1 MERKTNYGKIIAI
14 TLSIVTASC
23 AIAFVLYRLIRNLIS
38 FCTVYEE
45 PAELEDYPEFDEALE
60 YEEEMTDAPT
70 RRHLPKTPQPSRPD
84 LGRSEKLPPLRRLF
98 RFTFYCNLFYGSVK
112 GQFSLAAKGDV

>member
-45 PAELEDYPEFDEALE
+45 PEELEDYPEFDEALE
-60 YEEEMTDAPT
+60 YEEEFAAPAVEAEAEQA
-70 RRHLPKTPQPSRPD
+70 KTEQ
-84 LGRSEKLPPLRRLF
+84 
-98 RFTFYCNLFYGSVK
+98 
-112 GQFSLAAKGDV
+112 A

>member
-45 PAELEDYPEFDEALE
+45 PEEIEDYPEFDEALA
-60 YEEEMTDAPT
+60 YEEEVPTVENEEPGLEESAPE
-70 RRHLPKTPQPSRPD
+70 Q
-84 LGRSEKLPPLRRLF
+84 
-98 RFTFYCNLFYGSVK
+98 
-112 GQFSLAAKGDV
+112 A

>member
-1 MERKTNYGKIIAI
+1 MERKTNYGKIVAI
-14 TLSIVTASC
+14 TMSVVAASC

-60 YEEEMTDAPT
+60 YEEEMSDVPDEEAPAEDAAT
-70 RRHLPKTPQPSRPD
+70 EQ
-84 LGRSEKLPPLRRLF
+84 
-98 RFTFYCNLFYGSVK
+98 
-112 GQFSLAAKGDV
+112 A